1 MYKSDSTNFLVRN
14 IPVSLWKKCRVK
26 AMQETDSSM
35 NELILDLLETWEQ
48 GEGNGLQK
56 HT

>member
-1 MYKSDSTNFLVRN
+1 MYKSDSTNFPVRN
-14 IPVSLWKKCRVK
+14 IPVSLWKICRAK

>member
-14 IPVSLWKKCRVK
+14 IPVSLWKKCRAK

>member
-14 IPVSLWKKCRVK
+14 IPVNLWKKCRAK
-26 AMQETDSSM
+26 ALQETDASM
-35 NELILDLLETWEQ
+35 NDVILDLLQAWEQ

>member
-1 MYKSDSTNFLVRN
+1 MYKSDRTNFLVRN
-14 IPVSLWKKCRVK
+14 IPVNLWKKCRAK
-26 AMQETDSSM
+26 ALQETESSM
-35 NELILDLLETWEQ
+35 NDVILDLLETWEQ

>member
-14 IPVSLWKKCRVK
+14 IPVNLWKKCRAK

-35 NELILDLLETWEQ
+35 NEVILSLLQTWEQ

-56 HT
+56 HA

>member
-14 IPVSLWKKCRVK
+14 IPVNLWKKCRAK
-26 AMQETDSSM
+26 ALQETDASM
-35 NELILDLLETWEQ
+35 NDVILSLLETCEQ

>member
-1 MYKSDSTNFLVRN
+1 MYKSDRTNFLVRN
-14 IPVSLWKKCRVK
+14 IPVNLWKKCRAK
-26 AMQETDSSM
+26 ALQEADSSM
-35 NELILDLLETWEQ
+35 NDVILNLLQTWEQ